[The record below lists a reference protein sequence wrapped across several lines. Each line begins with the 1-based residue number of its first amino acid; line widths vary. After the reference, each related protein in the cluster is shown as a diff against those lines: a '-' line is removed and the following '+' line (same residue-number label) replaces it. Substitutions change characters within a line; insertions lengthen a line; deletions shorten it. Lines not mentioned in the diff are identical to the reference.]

1 MEGKKSIVTVAL
13 MILPLLLIASEKTKV
28 YHAYIHNRMEE
39 WKSVIDEMHSRNSS
53 DTISLA
59 ELLNY
64 QYGYIGFCLAM
75 EKEKEARGYLD
86 LAEENLEFLEEIGYR
101 RSIIHAYK
109 SAFYGFKIGL
119 SPIKATFLGP
129 KSMKQAELAIE
140 ADPYEPMGYIQQ
152 GNAQFYM
159 PPVFGGSKT
168 EAIEKFKL
176 AMDLM
181 TKEGQSIKNDWNYL
195 SLLVLIAQSY
205 EEMEK
210 WEQAKKYYNQAL
222 AVEPE
227 FKWVKNELLPG
238 LLKKEEKDE

>member
-1 MEGKKSIVTVAL
+1 MV
-13 MILPLLLIASEKTKV
+13 LPVLLAASEKTKI
-28 YHAYIHNRMEE
+28 YNAYIHNRMED
-39 WKSVIDEMHSRNSS
+39 WKTVIDEMDNRKTS
-53 DTISLA
+53 DTSLLA

-75 EKEKEARGYLD
+75 EKEKEAGRYLE
-86 LAEENLEFLEEIGYR
+86 LAEENLEFLEENGYR
-101 RSIIHAYK
+101 QSIIHAYK

-119 SPIKATFLGP
+119 SPLKATFLGP
-129 KSMKQAELAIE
+129 KSLKQAQLAIE
-140 ADPYEPMGYIQQ
+140 ADPTEPLGYIQQ

-176 AMDLM
+176 ALDLM
-181 TKEGQSIKNDWNYL
+181 TKDGQSVKNDWNYL

-238 LLKKEEKDE
+238 LLKKEESDE